1 MAFNGN
7 IMKNK
12 LYKSNDLKFCF
23 RSLDKDEQSK
33 HKLSGRKELIMIG
46 AGVPVL
52 AQQKR
57 I

>member
-12 LYKSNDLKFCF
+12 LYKSNDLKFF
-23 RSLDKDEQSK
+23 YKSLDKDEQSK